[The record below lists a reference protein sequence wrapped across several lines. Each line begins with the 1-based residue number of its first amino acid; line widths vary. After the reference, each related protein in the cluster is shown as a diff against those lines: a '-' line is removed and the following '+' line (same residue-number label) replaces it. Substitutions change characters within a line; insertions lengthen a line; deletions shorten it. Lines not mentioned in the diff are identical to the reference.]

1 MIVPAGADTFAE
13 GLRVGVEVFQTL
25 KALLHERGLP
35 TAVGDEGGFAPD
47 LPESEEAIRVIMEAA
62 ERAGH
67 ADRIAIA
74 LDPAATEIWR
84 DGAYRFEGR
93 VASPDELIDYWEGLC
108 DRYPIVS
115 LEDPMNVLRA
125 STSPPSHA
133 RPSPGLRNSGGSPI
147 LGRASIKARRRAG
160 SSPRSTGR

>member
-1 MIVPAGADTFAE
+1 QNSLDLQEFMIVPVGASSYSE
-13 GLRVGVEVFQTL
+13 GLRIGVEVFQTL

-47 LPESEEAIRVIMEAA
+47 FAESEDAIRAIMEAI

-67 ADRIAIA
+67 GGRIAIA

-93 VASPDELIDYWEGLC
+93 VASPEKLIDYWEGLSG
-108 DRYPIVS
+108 RYPIVS
-115 LEDPMNVLRA
+115 IEDPMAEDEWGAWR
-125 STSPPSHA
+125 T
-133 RPSPGLRNSGGSPI
+133 
-147 LGRASIKARRRAG
+147 
-160 SSPRSTGR
+160 